1 MEYLKSFTL
10 FSIGALGYGI
20 IELLFRGYTHI
31 SMGVLGGI
39 CMLFI
44 SIIDSYRKSLTSAI
58 FCAVVCGIFI
68 TAMEALMGYFL
79 NIRLGLNIWDY
90 SKVGL
95 DLNGQ
100 ICLKFSLVW
109 VLLSFF
115 TMQINSLISK
125 RVFLESKNILKST

>member
-1 MEYLKSFTL
+1 MEYLKSFTI
-10 FSIGALGYGI
+10 FCAGALGYGI

-44 SIIDSYRKSLTSAI
+44 SIMNSFRRGFFSSLL
-58 FCAVVCGIFI
+58 CAVVCGIFI

-90 SKVGL
+90 SEVGL
-95 DLNGQ
+95 DLYGQ
-100 ICLKFSLVW
+100 ICLKFSLAW

-115 TMQINSLISK
+115 TMQINSLISEK
-125 RVFLESKNILKST
+125 VFCEGKNILKST

>member
-100 ICLKFSLVW
+100 ICLNFSLVW

-125 RVFLESKNILKST
+125 RVLLESKMILKSS

>member
-100 ICLKFSLVW
+100 ICLNFSLVW